1 VRIDIIT
8 LFPGMFEPVIGESM
22 MMRARE
28 KGLLDFCT
36 HDLRD
41 WSDDPGRR
49 IDDRPYGGGP
59 GMVMEVEPIV
69 KAVRSLQDDGAGTA
83 HLILTSPAGRQFD
96 QAVARELANLER
108 LVIITGHYEGVDQR
122 VSDVL
127 EPDEISIGDY
137 VLTGGEIPAMVMI
150 DAVVRLIPGVLGAED
165 GTVEESFEDGLL
177 EAPQYTRP
185 VEFEGHRVPAVLR
198 SGNHAKIAE
207 YRREQARKLTAARR
221 PDLLEERQ

>member
-1 VRIDIIT
+1 MRIDIIT
-8 LFPGMFEPVIGESM
+8 LFPSMFEPVIGESM
-22 MMRARE
+22 MLRARE
-28 KGLLDFCT
+28 KGLLNFCA

-59 GMVMEVEPIV
+59 GMVMQVEPVV
-69 KAVRSLQDDGAGTA
+69 KAVRSLQDDGAGAA

-96 QAVARELANLER
+96 QIVARELADLER
-108 LVIITGHYEGVDQR
+108 LVIVAGHYEGVDQR
-122 VSDVL
+122 VSEIL

-137 VLTGGEIPAMVMI
+137 VLTGGELPAMVMI

-165 GTVEESFEDGLL
+165 GTDEESFEDGLL

-185 VEFEGHRVPAVLR
+185 IEFEGHRVPAVLR